1 MNQEAVK
8 DLIYR
13 MADDALIIGHRNSE
27 WTGIGPV
34 LEEDIA
40 FSSMAQD
47 KIGHAQAL
55 YHILHTVFGE
65 DEPDKLA
72 FMRDEKDMKCC
83 HLTELPIGDYA
94 FSLVRQFLFD
104 HAEQLRYTHLAE
116 SSFGPLAQL
125 AKKVKG
131 EIKYH
136 VLHGD
141 TWFQQLAGGTEE
153 SKARLQTALNE
164 AYPLAMGI
172 FEAGVDDQSLADDGI
187 FPGEEVLKEAWKA
200 KVDGMI
206 ENAGLSI
213 PDVEAENG
221 FGGRKGYHTEYL
233 QPMLTEMTEVYRLDP
248 AAEW

>member
-8 DLIYR
+8 DLLFK

-27 WTGIGPV
+27 WTGIGPT

-55 YHILHTVFGE
+55 YDILHNIFGE
-65 DEPDKLA
+65 ENPDRLA
-72 FMRDEKDMKCC
+72 FMRNEKELKCC
-83 HLTELPIGDYA
+83 HLVEMPIGDYA

-104 HAEQLRYTHLAE
+104 NAEQLRYTALAG
-116 SSFGPLAQL
+116 SSFEPLAQL
-125 AKKVKG
+125 AKKIKG

-141 TWFQQLAGGTEE
+141 TWFTQLAKGTEE
-153 SKARLQTALNE
+153 SRARMQTALNE

-172 FEAGVDDQSLADDGI
+172 FEEGPAEADLISDNI
-187 FPGEEVLKEAWKA
+187 FVGEAELKEAWTK
-200 KVDGMI
+200 KVNGIIEGLGLTVPTTNAEDGM
-206 ENAGLSI
+206 
-213 PDVEAENG
+213 
-221 FGGRKGYHTEYL
+221 GGRKSYHTEFL
-233 QPMLTEMTEVYRLDP
+233 QPMLDEMTEVFRLDP